1 MIQFL
6 SNMFRKFRIDILS
19 IVIAVILPG
28 LLIWFKGDWVGLHSV
43 ERRAGWIVA
52 LCVVFV
58 VWFLWF
64 SFDSSSR
71 PAIAV
76 RRIKHWVAKQINAST
91 GEGDSKAAVG
101 GGRAAVLRSNL
112 LNRHGWRW
120 RYRDRWVLVAGDE
133 PFVRRLAPG
142 LVDTGSIVLGNTV
155 LLYAR
160 QIGDQ
165 LDTEWLDQIR
175 RLRRR
180 RPVDAI
186 VAVTRSCG
194 SVNASFDTDELTAR
208 LARHTRAL
216 RWAAPAY
223 LLDGTDFG
231 GEWMDTDEAIGFTWA
246 NTHVNETVID
256 ESLRNLLDDLA
267 DSGVM
272 RLAANASDR
281 YQLLLEY
288 FTFREKFLFVDLCGL
303 DVAKL
308 PEGATRFELE
318 FVLKHAYPV
327 DQRFSAEN
335 VRLFCTPVIN
345 LFELDAE
352 PIEIDHHETEYRV
365 VPAGHQGEHVETYSV
380 DAVATFDHDT
390 AERYEY
396 VPFATFRH
404 RGGMLRHEAP
414 ERYFHTRVRPGMSG
428 LHETWVILGGHAW
441 ETMDTL
447 PEESLSLRVT
457 GTNGMLPRKGLR
469 EASLNE
475 IAVSTQSVA
484 GVRNLVSPTLPLY
497 PPTED
502 RFQWRVLSHLA
513 PNFLSMMNAEVL
525 RGALAL
531 YDWTSDELNRRRLAG
546 IFHVSQELIEE
557 VSGGA
562 VERGVLIEITLDSHA
577 FSGEGDV
584 MLFGE
589 LLHRFFEAYAEIN
602 LFTKLAIVSLPSQR
616 RTEWPRGKVQRAAL

>member
-1 MIQFL
+1 MDNNDSILRYYEAEMRYLRESGKEFAKAHPDRARLLNLDRVGDRDPYVERLFEGFAFLTGRLRQKLDDELPELTEGLVSLLWPHYLRMIP
-6 SNMFRKFRIDILS
+6 SLS
-19 IVIAVILPG
+19 IVELMPFAEKLQKTEVVPAGAPVRSAPINVPSPSG
-28 LLIWFKGDWVGLHSV
+28 V
-43 ERRAGWIVA
+43 EDSALRTIQCLYRTTQPVA
-52 LCVVFV
+52 LH
-58 VWFLWF
+58 
-64 SFDSSSR
+64 
-71 PAIAV
+71 PITITHAGPAV
-76 RRIKHWVAKQINAST
+76 RHDGRSVIRIGFALQGSA
-91 GEGDSKAAVG
+91 
-101 GGRAAVLRSNL
+101 LRSETNL
-112 LNRHGWRW
+112 
-120 RYRDRWVLVAGDE
+120 A
-133 PFVRRLAPG
+133 
-142 LVDTGSIVLGNTV
+142 
-155 LLYAR
+155 
-160 QIGDQ
+160 
-165 LDTEWLDQIR
+165 
-175 RLRRR
+175 RLRVHLNADLPTAFAMHLALTRQ
-180 RPVDAI
+180 VDAI
-186 VAVTRSCG
+186 HWRVPEIRDGEPVPLVDVTIEPAGFS
-194 SVNASFDTDELTAR
+194 TEER
-208 LARHTRAL
+208 LWPKAD
-216 RWAAPAY
+216 AA
-223 LLDGTDFG
+223 F
-231 GEWMDTDEAIGFTWA
+231 
-246 NTHVNETVID
+246 
-256 ESLRNLLDDLA
+256 
-267 DSGVM
+267 SG
-272 RLAANASDR
+272 

-288 FTFREKFLFVDLCGL
+288 FTFREKFLFVDVCGL

-318 FVLKHAYPV
+318 IVLKHAYPS

-380 DAVATFDHDT
+380 DAIATFDHDT

-428 LHETWVILGGHAW
+428 IHETWVILGGHAW
-441 ETMDTL
+441 ETMDAL

-484 GVRNLVSPTLPLY
+484 CVRNLVSPTLPLY

-513 PNFLSMMNAEVL
+513 PNFLSMMDAEVL

-546 IFHVSQELIEE
+546 ILHVSQEMIEE

-602 LFTKLAIVSLPSQR
+602 LFTKLAIVSLPSQL

>member
-1 MIQFL
+1 MDNNDSILRYYEAEMRYLRESGKEFAKAHPDRARLLNLDRVGDRDPYVERLFEGFAFLTGRLRQKLDDELPELTEGLVSLLWPHYLRMIP
-6 SNMFRKFRIDILS
+6 SLS
-19 IVIAVILPG
+19 IVELMPFAEKLQKTEVVPAGAPVRSAPIPVPSLG
-28 LLIWFKGDWVGLHSV
+28 GV
-43 ERRAGWIVA
+43 EGSAPRTLQCLYRTTQPVA
-52 LCVVFV
+52 LQPV
-58 VWFLWF
+58 
-64 SFDSSSR
+64 
-71 PAIAV
+71 AITHAAPAV
-76 RRIKHWVAKQINAST
+76 RHDGRSVIRIGLAL
-91 GEGDSKAAVG
+91 EGSA
-101 GGRAAVLRSNL
+101 LRSETDL
-112 LNRHGWRW
+112 
-120 RYRDRWVLVAGDE
+120 
-133 PFVRRLAPG
+133 
-142 LVDTGSIVLGNTV
+142 S
-155 LLYAR
+155 
-160 QIGDQ
+160 
-165 LDTEWLDQIR
+165 
-175 RLRRR
+175 RLRLHLNADLPTAFAMHLALTRQ
-180 RPVDAI
+180 VDAI
-186 VAVTRSCG
+186 HWRIPEIRDGEPVPLAGVTIEPAGFS
-194 SVNASFDTDELTAR
+194 TEER
-208 LARHTRAL
+208 LWPKAD
-216 RWAAPAY
+216 AA
-223 LLDGTDFG
+223 F
-231 GEWMDTDEAIGFTWA
+231 
-246 NTHVNETVID
+246 
-256 ESLRNLLDDLA
+256 
-267 DSGVM
+267 SG
-272 RLAANASDR
+272 

-303 DVAKL
+303 DVTKL
-308 PEGATRFELE
+308 PESATRFELE
-318 FVLKHAYPV
+318 FVLKHAYPS

-380 DAVATFDHDT
+380 DAIATFDHDT

-414 ERYFHTRVRPGMSG
+414 ERYFHTRVRPGVSG

-484 GVRNLVSPTLPLY
+484 GVRNLVSPTMPLY

-546 IFHVSQELIEE
+546 ILHVSQELIEE

-602 LFTKLAIVSLPSQR
+602 LFTKLAIVSLPSQL